1 MAITVNGKII
11 RSIPEQVARNS
22 RRIDEIEAQK
32 SLYLY
37 VVVYGDSDGSC
48 FSFQFISNKGDYEF
62 EDDYEALVE
71 ALKDNRTIH
80 LPASGYCDSLAEQI
94 FMVNVVSDTDIVIET
109 VAGNQHTFAIEDVDG
124 IACFVVKIL

>member
-1 MAITVNGKII
+1 MAVSVNGKII
-11 RSIPEQVARNS
+11 RSIPEQVSRNS

-37 VVVYGDSDGSC
+37 TVVYGDNDGSC
-48 FSFQFISNKGDYEF
+48 FSFQFVANKGDYQF

-71 ALKDNRTIH
+71 ALKDNGTIH
-80 LPASGYCDSLAEQI
+80 LSASGYCDNLAEQI
-94 FMVNVVSDTDIVIET
+94 FIVHVVNNTDIMVET
-109 VAGNQHTFAIEDVDG
+109 VAGNQYTYAIEDVDG